1 MNRTIK
7 FRGKCTFSG
16 EWICGYLVVVP
27 HGAHRIYF
35 KPFDDATSNTWLEVD
50 PSTVGQ
56 FTGPLDKD
64 GKEIYEGDIYKRI
77 LDKSNRHKKDHEWA
91 DYWLVSWIKT
101 DCCFTTTCI
110 GNNEDGK
117 FVKEDG
123 WASKTN
129 PYSKRFDE
137 FDQYIG
143 NIHDNPE
150 LLK

>member
-7 FRGKCTFSG
+7 FRGKCTFCG

-64 GKEIYEGDIYKRI
+64 GKEIYEGDIFSCFQG
-77 LDKSNRHKKDHEWA
+77 DKNTVIWYCD
-91 DYWLVSWIKT
+91 SW
-101 DCCFTTTCI
+101 CYANYHACALPL
-110 GNNEDGK
+110 GELG
-117 FVKEDG
+117 
-123 WASKTN
+123 N
-129 PYSKRFDE
+129 PYQNEGRLNCE
-137 FDQYIG
+137 IIG
-143 NIHDNPE
+143 NIYENPE
-150 LLK
+150 LL